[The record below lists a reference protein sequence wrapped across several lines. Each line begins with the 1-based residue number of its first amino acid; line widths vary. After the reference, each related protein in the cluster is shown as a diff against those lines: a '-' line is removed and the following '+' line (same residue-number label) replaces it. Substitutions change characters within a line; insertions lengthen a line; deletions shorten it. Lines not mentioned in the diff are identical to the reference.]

1 MGREKES
8 QVGTRGVPIGT
19 QIKKEV
25 PEQMKMAGNRPHGW
39 KVGQA
44 NVVVLEHFR
53 TCPTIVSEAFN
64 KYKGLRVIIQSKDV
78 HRKAHSFINMQLNSC
93 KRVVY
98 EHAA

>member
-1 MGREKES
+1 MGRERES

-44 NVVVLEHFR
+44 
-53 TCPTIVSEAFN
+53 S
-64 KYKGLRVIIQSKDV
+64 IIK
-78 HRKAHSFINMQLNSC
+78 F
-93 KRVVY
+93 
-98 EHAA
+98 E